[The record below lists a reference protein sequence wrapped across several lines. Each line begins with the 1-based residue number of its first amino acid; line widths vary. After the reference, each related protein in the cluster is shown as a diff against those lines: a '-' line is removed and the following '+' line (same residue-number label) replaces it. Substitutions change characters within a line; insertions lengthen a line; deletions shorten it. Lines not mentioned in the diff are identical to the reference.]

1 VIGLLGLTPLASW
14 SQGVPQSRGGEAR
27 VVTFDI
33 RAQDLDSALTR
44 LADQA
49 GLRLLFASSDV
60 AGLRSPGVRDRIP
73 VAEALRRVLA
83 GSGFTWRFTE
93 ANTVVLERLPPANTG
108 ARVLP
113 PLQVAGASNEESAYG
128 PVAGYVAKKAAS
140 GTKTDT
146 PLIEMPQTVNVVTR
160 DEMDA
165 QAVKSVPQ
173 ALRYTPGIRTELA
186 GVDNRIETNQ
196 IFVRGFAPD
205 EYLDGLRLVS
215 GVWANTQIDP
225 FMLERIEILKGPASV
240 LYGQASPGGILSLTS
255 KRPALEPL
263 NQVGLEFGSHDFK
276 QGSFD
281 VGGKF
286 DADGRL
292 AFRVVGLGRDS
303 DTQVDFTE
311 LQRLSITPSLQWRP
325 TADTSLTILVN
336 LQDDPKAGF
345 FNQLPQQGTLL
356 ENPNGRIP
364 TSFYSGEPDF
374 DKYSRRQETV
384 STLFEHRFD
393 DTWTVRQNFRYAHM
407 KGDFRTV
414 FPFALEPDN
423 RTLDR
428 VSFAELEKADAFTV
442 DNQVQSK
449 FVTGSLR
456 HTVLA
461 GLDYQRLI
469 DDAVARDGLDILTI
483 DIFAPVYHQPVPF
496 APIDFDRRQ
505 IQNQLGVYLQDQVKF
520 DRLTLLLGAR
530 QDWADNKID
539 NRLTHVTSKTSDDAL
554 TWRAGAIY
562 EFDFGLAPYASYT
575 ESFQP
580 QSGTDFFGVAFNPT
594 TGQQYEVGL
603 KFQPQGYNSFVTVA
617 AFQLTQQNVLTA
629 DPDPT
634 HFLASVQTGEIRV
647 RGFEVE
653 GKASLTEGLNL
664 TAAYSYTN
672 PIVTKANDASLG
684 LHPVS
689 IPDQTASIWADYT
702 IQRGSAAGLGF
713 GGGMRW
719 VDQSYADT
727 LNTLRA
733 PGYFLFDAAVH
744 YDLGRLDQTLYG
756 AQLAIN
762 ATNLFD
768 REYLASCSDL
778 GCGYGLRRAVF
789 GQIKYQW

>member
-1 VIGLLGLTPLASW
+1 LLGFAPVASW
-14 SQGVPQSRGGEAR
+14 SQSMPQARAGEAR
-27 VVTFDI
+27 VVQFDI
-33 RAQDLDSALTR
+33 PAQELDSALTR

-49 GLRLLFASSDV
+49 GLRLLFASGSV
-60 AGLRSPGVRDRIP
+60 AGLRSAGAQGRMSVS
-73 VAEALRRVLA
+73 EALQRVLA

-93 ANTVVLERLPPANTG
+93 GNTVALERLPPVNTD

-113 PLQVAGASNEESAYG
+113 PLQVSETAGEESAYG
-128 PVAGYVAKKAAS
+128 PVSGYVAKKSAS

-146 PLIEMPQTVNVVTR
+146 PLIETPQTVNVITR

-165 QAVKSVPQ
+165 QAIKSVPQ

-196 IFVRGFAPD
+196 IFIRGFPPD

-225 FMLERIEILKGPASV
+225 FSLERIEVLKGPASV

-255 KRPALEPL
+255 KRPTPEAL
-263 NQVGLEFGSHDFK
+263 NQAALEFGSHGFK

-292 AFRVVGLGRDS
+292 AYRVVGLGRDS

-311 LQRLSITPSLQWRP
+311 IQRLSLTPSILWRP
-325 TADTSLTILVN
+325 TADTSLTVLVN

-356 ENPNGRIP
+356 ANPNGGIP

-374 DKYSRRQETV
+374 DKYSRQQETV

-393 DTWTVRQNFRYAHM
+393 DTWTVRQNFRYVHM
-407 KGDFRTV
+407 KGDFRTI

-428 VSFAELEKADAFTV
+428 VSFSEQEKADAFTV
-442 DNQVQSK
+442 DNQVQTK
-449 FVTGSLR
+449 FTTGSLR

-461 GLDYQRLI
+461 GLDYQRLV
-469 DDAVARDGLDILTI
+469 DDAVFRDGLDVLTI

-496 APIDFDRRQ
+496 APIDGDRRQ
-505 IQNQLGVYLQDQVKF
+505 IQNQLGLYLQDQVKF
-520 DRLTLLLGAR
+520 DRLTLLFGGR
-530 QDWADNKID
+530 QDWADNKIND
-539 NRLTHVTSKTSDDAL
+539 HLTQTTAKTSDDAL

-562 EFDFGLAPYASYT
+562 EFDFGIAPYASYT

-580 QSGTDFFGVAFNPT
+580 QSGTDFFGTAFNPT
-594 TGQQYEVGL
+594 TGQQYEVGV
-603 KFQPQGYNSFVTVA
+603 KYQPRGYNSFVSAA
-617 AFQLTQQNVLTA
+617 AFELTQQNVLTA

-634 HFLASVQTGEIRV
+634 HLFASVQTGEIRV
-647 RGFEVE
+647 RGIEVE
-653 GKASLTEGLNL
+653 GKASLADGLNV
-664 TAAYSYTN
+664 TAAYTYTD
-672 PIVTKANDASLG
+672 PIVTKANDMTLG
-684 LHPVS
+684 RHPVS

-702 IQRGSAAGLGF
+702 IPRGPAAGLGF

-719 VDQSYADT
+719 VDQSYADA

-733 PGYFLFDAAVH
+733 PGYFLFDAALR
-744 YDLGRLDQTLYG
+744 YDLGKLNHTLNG
-756 AQLAIN
+756 VQLALN

-778 GCGYGLRRAVF
+778 GCGYGLRRSVF